1 MSIVRLNYN
10 GIDYIDE
17 IAADGGSIEMTHAMV
32 GETLAAD
39 TLTVPVIVS
48 DKPIR
53 IIGADQDDIDFIVS
67 SDDYIVCA
75 SNDVVAPDYIK
86 NAPGYLY
93 FNNDLVTK
101 QFLYQIRRENKH
113 THKMT
118 FYSAIWLLD
127 FSKHF
132 GGLYTGEPAGDV
144 LADIMGEIP
153 YTVDEDIAAIQ
164 IYGYLPYD
172 TRRNNLHKF
181 LMATGAA
188 VKNAPDGSLRIT
200 SLSDT
205 VVGTFDQTR
214 IFVGGTV
221 EEKIPCTAVQVT
233 EHNYIE
239 SSEEVTLYENTSVN
253 TELITFAEPYHDYSI
268 TNGTILESG
277 VNYVKFEGAGLVTI
291 KGKKYIHITRV
302 ITVGDEPTGS
312 PDDVVRTVS
321 ENTLITPFNAVDI
334 AERIY
339 EYFSVS
345 KSIKQDVRFGYE
357 RPGDVVKV
365 VDPYTKELVTATIK
379 SMSIVLG
386 FAEIRAN
393 SEFLVGYTPPSL
405 ISGFTNYT
413 VLTGSGEWT
422 VPEGVTKIRVIIVG
436 AGGGGDGGSG
446 GYSGAYISSQ
456 VSGNPGGAGGAAGN
470 PGKIL
475 EINLNVTPSMK
486 ISYACGT
493 KGLGGAG
500 GSGGSGGGRPGG
512 AGQSGT
518 SGAPTTFGPYSS
530 ELGRLY
536 PDGYTEPKTGMIL
549 GKAGI
554 PGVKGGDAS
563 DMIGTFGTP
572 DKGEDVTFDGI
583 TYIGGSDGQSIPNF
597 YNNQIGIGGAGGGA
611 AVGSNGGNGTG
622 PSWYTTPSRAY
633 PRHGD
638 GGAGG
643 HATID
648 GADAI
653 GYGGA
658 GSGGHGGG
666 AGGNAVLFTV
676 WGDPWFSGTP
686 ASGGNGSKGGDGADG
701 CVIVYY

>member
-113 THKMT
+113 AHKMT

-221 EEKIPCTAVQVT
+221 EEKIPCTAAQVT

-379 SMSIVLG
+379 SMSIALG
-386 FAEIRAN
+386 SAEIRAN

-436 AGGGGDGGSG
+436 AGS
-446 GYSGAYISSQ
+446 
-456 VSGNPGGAGGAAGN
+456 GGAGGKKGQNGPQITSDNYGGEGGEGGEGGAG
-470 PGKIL
+470 GLIL
-475 EINLNVTPSMK
+475 EINMIVAPSAH
-486 ISYACGT
+486 ISYSC
-493 KGLGGAG
+493 
-500 GSGGSGGGRPGG
+500 GSGGTGGNPNSQGT
-512 AGQSGT
+512 AGT
-518 SGAPTTFGPYSS
+518 NTIFGSYSS
-530 ELGRLY
+530 ALGRQW

-549 GKAGI
+549 GKSGNTGI
-554 PGVKGGDAS
+554 KGGRGRSSFEDAE
-563 DMIGTFGTP
+563 
-572 DKGEDVTFDGI
+572 EDIIEYDGM
-583 TYIGGSDGQSIPNF
+583 TYYPGQNGATEYRGGDNAGYAIGGG
-597 YNNQIGIGGAGGGA
+597 GGGA
-611 AVGSNGGNGTG
+611 AVGSNGANGADGVWLWENWTG
-622 PSWYTTPSRAY
+622 GYGDYRGYWAH
-633 PRHGD
+633 HGK
-638 GGAGG
+638 GGKGAD
-643 HATID
+643 ATID
-648 GADAI
+648 GEDGAS
-653 GYGGA
+653 YGCG

-666 AGGNAVLFTV
+666 GGGWAAGNLPHFDIPGRP
-676 WGDPWFSGTP
+676 GQ
-686 ASGGNGSKGGDGADG
+686 GGNGSKGGDGADG